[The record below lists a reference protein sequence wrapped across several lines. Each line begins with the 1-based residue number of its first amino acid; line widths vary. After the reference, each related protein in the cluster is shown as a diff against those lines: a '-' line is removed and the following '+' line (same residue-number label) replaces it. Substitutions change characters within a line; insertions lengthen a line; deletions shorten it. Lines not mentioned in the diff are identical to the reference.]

1 MKDVS
6 SPAGAQ
12 DDAGEALS
20 GLVTDL
26 AEQLG
31 GQQPSLAELLEV
43 LGGSV
48 PAEDEVL
55 ADGFQVPLKLSAKVK
70 GNRRYEGERPSR
82 TGEFNDSAFVDA
94 SAFLSLLA
102 EQAAARTGELVT
114 PAVLAADIAA
124 VLKTSGTRL
133 ADIGADEV
141 VSLKADV
148 PKRKPK
154 VQPGDVLAIP
164 AAAGGYRL
172 ASVVDRNRFGTA
184 LGLLRGT
191 AEFPRIGGGT
201 PAVRWRHCF
210 HTDDEQVAAG
220 VWKIVGHDEGL
231 RELFPRPS
239 EIYHGTDLEWP
250 GVDLGEFGA
259 AESAQGELRLIT
271 EDEARGVGLI
281 DGSYRQSYVSEYLQQ
296 ALDDDKAD
304 GT

>member
-1 MKDVS
+1 VKDVS
-6 SPAGAQ
+6 RPAAAP

-26 AEQLG
+26 AEQFG
-31 GQQPSLAELLEV
+31 GQPSLAELLEV
-43 LGGSV
+43 LGWSV
-48 PAEDEVL
+48 PAEDDAL
-55 ADGFQVPLKLSAKVK
+55 TGGFPVPLKLTAKVK
-70 GNRRYEGERPSR
+70 GNRRYESERPSR
-82 TGEFNDSAFVDA
+82 TGELNDAAFVDA

-102 EQAAARTGELVT
+102 EQAAARTGELVS
-114 PAVLAADIAA
+114 PAVLAADIAT

-133 ADIGADEV
+133 ADLGADEV
-141 VSLKADV
+141 VSLRADV

-154 VQPGDVLAIP
+154 AQPGDVLAIP
-164 AAAGGYRL
+164 AAAGGYHL

-191 AEFPRIGGGT
+191 VGFPRLGGAT
-201 PAVRWRHCF
+201 PAVLRRHCF

-259 AESAQGELRLIT
+259 AEPAQGELRLIA
-271 EDEARGVGLI
+271 EDEAREVGLI
-281 DGSYRQSYVSEYLQQ
+281 DGSYRQSYLSEHLQQ
-296 ALDDDKAD
+296 ALDDAKSDEA
-304 GT
+304 